1 MPHRVSD
8 FLRNPSA
15 SFEAQVANLKKA
27 TVRRPSPEPRSSTSS
42 FTPSITSLR
51 EQLTGSRS
59 HSYASSLGDDDNNNA
74 PPFFSEP
81 RSQNHTHNTREGQT
95 MKTMTSLQRTPST
108 EKREAEQHNSGH
120 HRISFGPLHFG
131 RTSRESHIAS
141 AQHNLTLD
149 WKIESPPIVLHGD
162 PENSTGALVSGL
174 LFLTVRDEPVQLES
188 FTATLNIHTTQKR
201 PYTAHCHDCINQ
213 YKELQKWAFVQAP
226 LTLTKG
232 RHGFPF
238 SVLLAGH
245 LPASMNGPLVSIAYE
260 FNAEAVQLSC
270 PSSSSAVSSSG
281 TATPVPVKLE
291 KILDVKRSLQAPEL
305 PHHSVRI
312 FPPTNIKAN
321 VHFPQVIYPIGQNS
335 LSLRIDGVAR
345 LNSNVKTLE
354 FWKLKKLT
362 WRLEETAK
370 AIAPVCTKHLPV
382 TTGSDEESAPAPKG
396 VSRTDTRVIGEKTL
410 LSGWKSSY
418 AGVDDSYIELELD
431 YMLGKNAKYACDT
444 HTRDGTEVTHQLMIE
459 LVVSQEWAPVG
470 KPAMVTQTGV
480 GRILRMHF
488 TDILTQRGGIGVSW
502 DNEAPPI
509 YQDVPPSPPSYNEEI
524 LGSQDAISEHIEP
537 LDAPRP

>member
-1 MPHRVSD
+1 MPHRVSN

-15 SFEAQVANLKKA
+15 SLEAQVASLKKA
-27 TVRRPSPEPRSSTSS
+27 TVRRPSPKPRSSTSS
-42 FTPSITSLR
+42 TSSSIRGHPNGQRTF
-51 EQLTGSRS
+51 
-59 HSYASSLGDDDNNNA
+59 SYASSLGDDSDDLSPPPVSEQPHNN
-74 PPFFSEP
+74 
-81 RSQNHTHNTREGQT
+81 HNT
-95 MKTMTSLQRTPST
+95 MKTMTSLQRTSSP
-108 EKREAEQHNSGH
+108 EKREAEQHH
-120 HRISFGPLHFG
+120 HRLSFGPLHFG
-131 RTSRESHIAS
+131 RTSRESHHGNFHHHS
-141 AQHNLTLD
+141 NLTLD

-162 PENSTGALVSGL
+162 AENSTGALVSGL
-174 LFLTVRDEPVQLES
+174 LFLTVRDEPVQLDS

-201 PYTAHCHDCINQ
+201 PYTAHCHDCIHQ
-213 YKELQKWAFVQAP
+213 YTELQKWAFIQGP

-232 RHGFPF
+232 EHGFPF

-245 LPASMNGPLVSIAYE
+245 LPASMDGPLVNIAYE
-260 FNAEAVQLSC
+260 FHAEAVQKSL
-270 PSSSSAVSSSG
+270 
-281 TATPVPVKLE
+281 TPGAAAPAPVKLE
-291 KILDVKRSLQAPEL
+291 KLFDVKRSLPAPEL

-312 FPPTNIKAN
+312 FPPTNIKAS
-321 VHFPQVIYPIGQNS
+321 VHFPQVIYPIGQNT

-345 LNSNVKTLE
+345 LNSKVKTLE

-370 AIAPVCTKHLPV
+370 SVAPACAKHLPP
-382 TTGSDEESAPAPKG
+382 APAPVEGEDEAAAATAAAARKG
-396 VSRTDTRVIGEKTL
+396 VPRTDTRVIGEKTL

-418 AGVDDSYIELELD
+418 TNAEDSYVELELD
-431 YMLGKNAKYACDT
+431 YMLGKHAKYTCDT
-444 HTRDGTEVTHQLMIE
+444 HTRDGTDVTHQLMIE
-459 LVVSQEWAPVG
+459 MVVSQEWAPAN

-524 LGSQDAISEHIEP
+524 LGGQDAISEHIEP
-537 LDAPRP
+537 LDGARTPL

>member
-1 MPHRVSD
+1 MPHRVSN

-15 SFEAQVANLKKA
+15 SLEAQVANLKKA
-27 TVRRPSPEPRSSTSS
+27 TVRRPSPKPRSSTSS
-42 FTPSITSLR
+42 TSSSIRGHPNGHRTF
-51 EQLTGSRS
+51 
-59 HSYASSLGDDDNNNA
+59 SYASSLGDDSDDLSPPPFSAEPHNPHRRENNNSSSNSA
-74 PPFFSEP
+74 
-81 RSQNHTHNTREGQT
+81 
-95 MKTMTSLQRTPST
+95 MKTMTSLQRTSSA
-108 EKREAEQHNSGH
+108 EKHEAEQASGH

-131 RTSRESHIAS
+131 RTSRESHIGNILHH
-141 AQHNLTLD
+141 QNLSLD

-162 PENSTGALVSGL
+162 AQNSTGALVSGL

-188 FTATLNIHTTQKR
+188 FAATLNIHTTQKR
-201 PYTAHCHDCINQ
+201 PYTAHCHDCIHQ
-213 YKELQKWAFVQAP
+213 YTELQKWAFIQGP

-232 RHGFPF
+232 EHGFPF

-245 LPASMNGPLVSIAYE
+245 LPASMDGPLVSIAYE
-260 FNAEAVQLSC
+260 FHAEAIQKALA
-270 PSSSSAVSSSG
+270 PGAV
-281 TATPVPVKLE
+281 APAPVKLE
-291 KILDVKRSLQAPEL
+291 KLFDVKRSLPAPEL

-312 FPPTNIKAN
+312 FPPTNIKAS
-321 VHFPQVIYPIGQNS
+321 VHFPQVIYPIGQNT
-335 LSLRIDGVAR
+335 LSMRIDGVAR
-345 LNSNVKTLE
+345 PNNKVKTLE

-370 AIAPVCTKHLPV
+370 SIAPACAKHLPAAP
-382 TTGSDEESAPAPKG
+382 SPAPVEGEDEAAQAKG
-396 VSRTDTRVIGEKTL
+396 AQRTDTRVIGEKTL

-418 AGVDDSYIELELD
+418 AGAEDSYIELELD
-431 YMLGKNAKYACDT
+431 YMLGKHAKYACDT
-444 HTRDGTEVTHQLMIE
+444 HTRDGTAVTHQLMIE
-459 LVVSQEWAPVG
+459 MVVSQEWAPAN

-524 LGSQDAISEHIEP
+524 LGDQDSISEHIEP
-537 LDAPRP
+537 LDGVRT

>member
-27 TVRRPSPEPRSSTSS
+27 TVRRPSPEPRRSSSS
-42 FTPSITSLR
+42 YTPSITSLR
-51 EQLTGSRS
+51 EQLSGHRS
-59 HSYASSLGDDDNNNA
+59 HSYASSLDDDHNT
-74 PPFFSEP
+74 S
-81 RSQNHTHNTREGQT
+81 SSSTHNHTSRESHT
-95 MKTMTSLQRTPST
+95 MKTMTSLQRSPST
-108 EKREAEQHNSGH
+108 EKREAEQHSH

-131 RTSRESHIAS
+131 RSSRESHIGTS
-141 AQHNLTLD
+141 NQNLTLD

-162 PENSTGALVSGL
+162 TENSTGALVSGL
-174 LFLTVRDEPVQLES
+174 LFLTVREEPVQLES

-201 PYTAHCHDCINQ
+201 PYTAHCHDCIHQ
-213 YKELQKWAFVQAP
+213 YKELQKWSFVQGP

-232 RHGFPF
+232 KHGFPF

-245 LPASMNGPLVSIAYE
+245 LPASMDGPLVAIAYE
-260 FNAEAVQLSC
+260 FHAEAAQQSC
-270 PSSSSAVSSSG
+270 PSSSASSG
-281 TATPVPVKLE
+281 TTTPVPVKLE
-291 KILDVKRSLQAPEL
+291 KTLDVKRSLQAPEL

-321 VHFPQVIYPIGQNS
+321 VHFPQVIYPIGQNT
-335 LSLRIDGVAR
+335 LTLRIDGIAR

-370 AIAPVCTKHLPV
+370 AIAPVCAKHQP
-382 TTGSDEESAPAPKG
+382 TSTGSDDESAPTPKG
-396 VSRTDTRVIGEKTL
+396 VSRTDTRIIGEKTL

-431 YMLGKNAKYACDT
+431 YMLSKHAKYACDT
-444 HTRDGTEVTHQLMIE
+444 RTRDGIEVTHQLMIE
-459 LVVSQEWAPVG
+459 LVVSQEWAPMN
-470 KPAMVTQTGV
+470 KPAMITQTGV

-524 LGSQDAISEHIEP
+524 LGSEDGISEHIEP
-537 LDAPRP
+537 LDASRP